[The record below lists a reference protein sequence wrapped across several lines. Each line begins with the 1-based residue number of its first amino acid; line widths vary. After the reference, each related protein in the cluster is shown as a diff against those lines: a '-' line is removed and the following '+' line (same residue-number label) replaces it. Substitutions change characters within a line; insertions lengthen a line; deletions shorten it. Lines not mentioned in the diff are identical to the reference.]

1 MSIPP
6 KLIGKKP
13 TIAGGV
19 RRKVTKKITNSKVNL
34 IALEKNI
41 APYGA
46 GLISNVTS
54 VKFFADDREKQLQF
68 NIPKVKTAEKAHL
81 TVLYGKAVQMPEP
94 PSDIMLKEMESSKL
108 EKEHE
113 RKINKLE
120 RRLSHSLSDK
130 LTLLDNFPHVSLIS
144 INVGKMEFK
153 ISVPKIYKISGD
165 DIYIIWGL
173 IERVNDNII
182 HTGELPSVLDNVI
195 IKKEEDET
203 NNTSD
208 GVYDEN
214 TIQLI
219 IDETGLTKPEA
230 IRLLSKY
237 NGDMVEAVM
246 SIDAEL
252 VMAETG
258 VSKVTATELLTKN
271 DGDVVKAIDEVGIVT
286 RPTIYGEES
295 K

>member
-1 MSIPP
+1 MSSKIPP

-13 TIAGGV
+13 TTLAGGV
-19 RRKVTKKITNSKVNL
+19 RRKVTKKITNSKVN
-34 IALEKNI
+34 IITLEKNI

-68 NIPKVKTAEKAHL
+68 NFPKVKTAEKTHL

-108 EKEHE
+108 EKDYE

-130 LTLLDNFPHVSLIS
+130 LTLLDNYKHVSLIG
-144 INVGKMEFK
+144 INIGKMEFK
-153 ISVPKIYKISGD
+153 ISVPKIYKISGE
-165 DIYIIWGL
+165 DIYIIWGV
-173 IERVNDNII
+173 IERVNNNII
-182 HTGELPSVLDNVI
+182 HTGELPSVLDDVI
-195 IKKEEDET
+195 ENENEK
-203 NNTSD
+203 SD
-208 GVYDEN
+208 DSAYDEN

-219 IDETGLTKPEA
+219 MDETGLTKSEA
-230 IRLLSKY
+230 ITLLSKY

-246 SIDAEL
+246 SIDTEL

-258 VSKVTATELLTKN
+258 ISKDKAIELLNKN
-271 DGDVVKAIDEVGIVT
+271 EGDAVKAIEESGFT
-286 RPTIYGEES
+286 EQPTIYGN
-295 K
+295 